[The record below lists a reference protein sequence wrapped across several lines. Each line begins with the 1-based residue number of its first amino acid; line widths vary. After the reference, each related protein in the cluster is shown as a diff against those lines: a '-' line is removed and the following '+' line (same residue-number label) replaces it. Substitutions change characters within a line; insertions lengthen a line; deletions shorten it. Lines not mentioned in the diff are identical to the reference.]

1 MSRQNRLKISFVL
14 NILIFILEVIGGYL
28 AWIRSGWTFIE
39 FYTEDSNTIAMFT
52 SLFLAVYEYGMIKHG
67 TETLPGWLKGLK
79 YFAAVSLT
87 LTFLVVVCLLIP
99 MQGGF
104 SAASFLLLDG
114 SMLYRHLL
122 CPALTFISFL
132 WFDPLGILTKKDVL
146 LSLLPTLIYALI
158 LMALNLMRV
167 VEGPYPFLRVYEQ
180 PVYMS
185 IIWVI
190 VILGSAYG
198 IAFLLASLLNRLT
211 NR

>member
-1 MSRQNRLKISFVL
+1 M
-14 NILIFILEVIGGYL
+14 
-28 AWIRSGWTFIE
+28 
-39 FYTEDSNTIAMFT
+39 
-52 SLFLAVYEYGMIKHG
+52 
-67 TETLPGWLKGLK
+67 
-79 YFAAVSLT
+79 
-87 LTFLVVVCLLIP
+87 
-99 MQGGF
+99 
-104 SAASFLLLDG
+104 
-114 SMLYRHLL
+114 
-122 CPALTFISFL
+122 
-132 WFDPLGILTKKDVL
+132 
-146 LSLLPTLIYALI
+146 LPTLIYALI